1 MADADEKNI
10 NEWIK
15 GLPLPLE
22 YIGVAD
28 LFFYRIAYY
37 IGYYVNYIGIS
48 PNMITIFGLI
58 CQINTALSI
67 YYHNSY
73 FIITYTMATITDTM
87 DGFNARRFNKQS
99 KYGAFIDHTTDWIS
113 GTIIFIASLC
123 RWYMN
128 PMYGIILI
136 IVLYF
141 EYYNLQYCGY
151 ILQYNGKDD
160 VVLSRVIQT
169 KVSNCDIIKNLIA
182 TKEYNSS
189 TAAIVI
195 LVLFYILH
203 IYTI

>member
-1 MADADEKNI
+1 MKS

-15 GLPLPLE
+15 GLPLPIE
-22 YIGVAD
+22 YIGIVD
-28 LFFYRIAYY
+28 LFFYRIAYH

-48 PNMITIFGLI
+48 PNMITIIGLL
-58 CQINTALSI
+58 CQINTALSV
-67 YYHNSY
+67 YYRNSY

-113 GTIIFIASLC
+113 GTIIMIASLC

-128 PMYGIILI
+128 PMYWIIMM

-160 VVLSRVIQT
+160 VAFSRIIQT
-169 KVSNCDIIKNLIA
+169 KVSDSDIIKNLIA

>member
-73 FIITYTMATITDTM
+73 FIITYIMATITDTM

-128 PMYGIILI
+128 PMYWIILI